1 MILENIQGTQVL
13 FVKNASQIVNIQ
25 ILVNTGSSNENA
37 MQYGIAHFLEHMSF
51 KGTIKRDAKRINRDA
66 DLMGAKLNAWTW
78 HDQTSYHLNVM
89 TEKFEEGF
97 ELLSDIYQY
106 STFPAEEFE
115 KERSVIISET
125 RRYEDDPPMYLS
137 DIAVDHFCDNGLAHK
152 VIGPEESIK
161 KLALNQLTDFRK
173 EYYCSNNI
181 LISIVGNIEFQEVK
195 QVIEKYFIHNIA
207 SSVAKKLPVSTYR
220 SGELN
225 LTKSDI
231 QEAQYQLYYPALPY
245 LDNQAVAQGVMTFVL
260 GGNASSVLFERL
272 REELGLCYGIYA
284 RPNRFEGF
292 NYIDITSS
300 CAASDLDLMHSE
312 VMNIIKNL
320 TVEKISLERLEM
332 VKASLLS
339 SLYMNIESSAGL
351 NSYLSLAYL
360 RGEKEDIINK
370 RVSDIK
376 AVTISDVIESAA
388 QTFAVEPLVAKLTS
402 SNG

>member
-1 MILENIQGTQVL
+1 MILEKIQETQVL
-13 FVKNASQIVNIQ
+13 FVKNTSQIVNIQ
-25 ILVNTGSSNENA
+25 ILVQTGSSNEQPI
-37 MQYGIAHFLEHMSF
+37 QYGIAHFLEHMSF

-89 TEKFEEGF
+89 TDNFDKGF
-97 ELLSDIYQY
+97 ELLSDIYQN
-106 STFPAEEFE
+106 SIFPEDEFE
-115 KERSVIISET
+115 KERSVILSET

-137 DIAVDHFCDNGLAHK
+137 DIAVEYFCENGLAHK
-152 VIGPEESIK
+152 VIGPEKSIQDLK
-161 KLALNQLTDFRK
+161 LNQLTEFRK
-173 EYYCSNNI
+173 EYYGSNNI

-195 QVIEKYFIHNIA
+195 KVIEKYFANYKNNHISKDINI
-207 SSVAKKLPVSTYR
+207 STYR

-245 LDNQAVAQGVMTFVL
+245 SDKNAVAQGVMSFVL
-260 GGNASSVLFERL
+260 GGNASSLLFERL

-284 RPNRFEGF
+284 RPNRFKGF

-300 CAASDLDLMHSE
+300 CAASDLNLMHDE
-312 VMNIIKNL
+312 VMKIITNL
-320 TVEKISLERLEM
+320 TINKISSERLEM

-339 SLYMNIESSAGL
+339 SLYMNLESSAGL

-360 RGEKEDIINK
+360 RGEKNNIIEN
-370 RVSDIK
+370 RVNDIK
-376 AVTISDVIESAA
+376 AVTISDVIDSAVK
-388 QTFAVEPLVAKLTS
+388 TFKTDPLVAKLTS
-402 SNG
+402 I